1 MRIRIT
7 DIEQTCPEEYQDV
20 SLAQLGVSVG
30 AVFDVESCHEY
41 GFMVGTDDGP
51 LFIRRSECE
60 FLED

>member
-30 AVFDVESCHEY
+30 AVFEAVDALGY
-41 GFMVGTDDGP
+41 GFIVETDDGP

-60 FLED
+60 VLED